1 MLASVRFY
9 AIIPYII
16 GKAVREI
23 GGHVQIVRRIGQ
35 QHDVIPGGQRV
46 ASGIHQAGIRG
57 GKAGQQAAIVH
68 AQGNAVP
75 LVGVCTGADLVAVDI
90 DSDPLV
96 ILVDDHI
103 KGHVIV
109 FPAAG
114 VGRKVLGGGGHS
126 FFWAGLAA
134 AGGSGQAEGG
144 QQRSGS
150 SFAFFYGSSSFFSLP
165 LSTKGYKNST
175 VLYIVQW
182 IMAGRY

>member
-1 MLASVRFY
+1 M
-9 AIIPYII
+9 
-16 GKAVREI
+16 
-23 GGHVQIVRRIGQ
+23 
-35 QHDVIPGGQRV
+35 
-46 ASGIHQAGIRG
+46 G
-57 GKAGQQAAIVH
+57 GKAGQQTAIVH
-68 AQGNAVP
+68 AQDDAVP

-126 FFWAGLAA
+126 FFWAGVSA
-134 AGGSGQAEGG
+134 AGGSGQAEGS

-150 SFAFFYGSSSFFSLP
+150 SFAFFHGGFSFFSLP
-165 LSTKGYKNST
+165 LSTKGYKKTT